1 VVVPLEVVVRD
12 RNGEVRPP
20 GYSVD
25 GRM

>member
-1 VVVPLEVVVRD
+1 VVPLGVVVRD